1 VKLLSIA
8 IENFRQFYDQHRMDL
23 DTRGH
28 SNVIVIHGENGAG
41 KTTLLNA
48 FKWCFY
54 GQTDF
59 DSGADNLLNERAMFE
74 AASGARLTMAVTV
87 QFENDGDRYTA
98 KREILFRKDLARGCE
113 PMGEGNFTLT
123 WSDPSGASHTSPNPS
138 THMSQI
144 LPEKMQPYFF
154 FNGERIEKLAHVN
167 SAEQVQSAIKN
178 LMGLE
183 IVERAA
189 HHLGGPVITR
199 LRKELKD
206 TSSADLAEALERESA
221 MGEKVKEVRAE
232 IAQIDRNVLDFEE
245 ELQQVNRAFEA
256 TAEVANLH
264 KARLEL
270 EQQCDDIR
278 QRLGTLHK
286 ERRAE
291 VGTFGGL
298 AFADKLLKSAGSI
311 LDEKRKKGELPSKV
325 KGQFIDDLL
334 ARRLCICERELAPG
348 SSAYHAVHAF
358 KSTATSA
365 DVEDAFIT
373 TSGQIGPALKAR
385 DNLFAE
391 LTTLQV
397 REREYSDELH
407 TRLGQIDEISGKIGN
422 RESEDIAALETKR
435 GQLYEK
441 IKGAVAQ
448 KGALSASVQEW
459 SAKLTELTKER
470 ERLSAKSER
479 NAVATQ
485 RLKLADEVKR
495 VLDALYGALAEQVRH
510 RLSTKVDET
519 FKAIMRKPYWAEIS
533 DTYTLEIYK
542 SIGGA
547 KQLVY
552 EKSTGESQVTS
563 LSFVGSIV
571 ALAKERANADTEN
584 FRGGVFPIVMDSPF
598 GALDADYRNKIAEYI
613 PELAEQVIIM
623 VSTSQWKGEVASQ
636 ITHRMAH
643 AYTLQYTSP
652 TSNTAPD
659 GAPSSDAPQF
669 EFTEIKEGCHD
680 E

>member
-1 VKLLSIA
+1 VKLLSIE
-8 IENFRQFYDQHRMDL
+8 IENFRQFHGKHRMDL
-23 DTRGH
+23 DTRGR

-74 AASGARLTMAVTV
+74 VAPGARLTMAVTV
-87 QFENDGDRYTA
+87 QFENDGARYTA
-98 KREILFRKDLARGCE
+98 RRDSLFRKDLARGCE
-113 PMGEGNFTLT
+113 TMGEGTFSLT
-123 WSDPSGASHTSPNPS
+123 RADASGATHTSPNPS

-167 SAEQVQSAIKN
+167 SAGQVQSAIKN

-206 TSSADLAEALERESA
+206 TSSADLADALERESV
-221 MGEKVKEVRAE
+221 MGDKVKEVRAE
-232 IAQIDRNVLDFEE
+232 IAQIDRNILDFEE
-245 ELQQVNRAFEA
+245 ELQQVNRALEA
-256 TAEVANLH
+256 TAEVATLH

-270 EQQCDDIR
+270 EQQCGELR
-278 QRLGTLHK
+278 ERLAALHK
-286 ERRAE
+286 DRRTQVSAL
-291 VGTFGGL
+291 GGL
-298 AFADKLLKSAGSI
+298 AFAGKLFKTAGAI

-334 ARRLCICERELAPG
+334 ARQLCICERELAPG
-348 SSAYHAVHAF
+348 SRAYHAVHTF
-358 KSTATSA
+358 KSSATSA

-373 TSGQIGPALKAR
+373 TSGEIPSALKAR

-391 LTTLQV
+391 LTTFQV
-397 REREYSDELH
+397 REREYSDELQAK
-407 TRLGQIDEISGKIGN
+407 LGKIDEISSKIGN

-435 GQLYEK
+435 GQLYED
-441 IKGAVAQ
+441 IKRSVAH
-448 KGALSASVQEW
+448 KGALGANLQEW
-459 SAKLTELTKER
+459 TSKLGELTKER

-495 VLDALYGALAEQVRH
+495 VLDALYGALAEQVRQ
-510 RLSTKVDET
+510 RLSAKVDET

-542 SIGGA
+542 TIGGA

-571 ALAKERANADTEN
+571 ALAKERANADSEN

-598 GALDADYRNKIAEYI
+598 GALDADYREKIAEYI

-636 ITHRMAH
+636 VTHRMARE
-643 AYTLQYTSP
+643 YTLHYTSP
-652 TSNTAPD
+652 ASSTAPE
-659 GAPSSDAPQF
+659 GGSSAEAPQF
-669 EFTEIKEGCHD
+669 EYTEIKEGCYG